1 MGQLDTKAFI
11 TDNFLLQSKEAEILY
26 HQYAK
31 DMPIIDYHNHL
42 SPKQIA
48 ENKPIAN
55 ITDAW
60 LSGDHYKW
68 RSMRANGIDEKF
80 ITGDASKQEKFEKWA
95 ETVPYTLKNPLFHW
109 TQLEL
114 KRYFNIDDILQ
125 PSTSKEIY
133 TKANTVLANKT
144 PADLLESMKV
154 EVVCTTDDPIDH
166 LEYHKQIA
174 KQNIFTKVYPT
185 FRPDALL
192 LIESSTFQNY
202 LRKMETCV
210 GFSIDSLDDLLK
222 AIQSR
227 INYFHELGCRLSDYG
242 LEQIFADDFTES
254 TADKVL
260 KKRLTGELITKEE
273 AALYAS
279 CVLYH
284 LCKMYH
290 GKGWVQQFHLGALRN
305 NNSRLLEQ
313 VGA

>member
-1 MGQLDTKAFI
+1 MSQLHAKAFI

-114 KRYFNIDDILQ
+114 KRYFDIDTILQ

-154 EVVCTTDDPIDH
+154 EVVCTTDDP
-166 LEYHKQIA
+166 Y
-174 KQNIFTKVYPT
+174 
-185 FRPDALL
+185 R
-192 LIESSTFQNY
+192 SS
-202 LRKMETCV
+202 
-210 GFSIDSLDDLLK
+210 
-222 AIQSR
+222 
-227 INYFHELGCRLSDYG
+227 
-242 LEQIFADDFTES
+242 
-254 TADKVL
+254 
-260 KKRLTGELITKEE
+260 
-273 AALYAS
+273 
-279 CVLYH
+279 
-284 LCKMYH
+284 
-290 GKGWVQQFHLGALRN
+290 
-305 NNSRLLEQ
+305 
-313 VGA
+313 